1 MHHGGRRGPARTAGG
16 DARIERGGSTLS
28 PDDPAFAGQ
37 REYSRAFLRMY
48 DPLVLGVYCRSVW
61 RCPAARLR
69 AHYAEHLRGDHLD
82 VGPGTGYFLRRV
94 GMEADQ
100 KLTLLDPNPNVLVH
114 AGRVLAGFEP
124 ELVLADVCKPLPLQ
138 RRYASAALNLV
149 LHCLHADGKPAA
161 VQNVARVLGADGV
174 LFGASLLAS
183 PELHTRVSAASLRAL
198 NRRGTFDNLGDTATS
213 LRDMLSESFHTVDL
227 EVVGSVGLFSA
238 SGSRWEQSS
247 GGPCGPGR
255 PSNV

>member
-1 MHHGGRRGPARTAGG
+1 MGRGSGGPRAGPGR
-16 DARIERGGSTLS
+16 STMS

-48 DPLVLGVYCRSVW
+48 DPLVLGVYCRFVW

-69 AHYAEHLRGDHLD
+69 ANYAEHLRDDHLD

-94 GMEADQ
+94 RMPADQ
-100 KLTLLDPNPNVLVH
+100 QLTLLDPNPNVLVH
-114 AGRVLAGFEP
+114 TRRVLAGFEP

-149 LHCLHADGKPAA
+149 LHCLHADGKQAA
-161 VQNVARVLGADGV
+161 VNNVSRVLSPDGV

-183 PELHTRVSAASLRAL
+183 PDLHTRVSAASLRAL

-213 LRDMLSESFHTVDL
+213 LGAMLSESFHTVDIDL
-227 EVVGSVGLFSA
+227 VGAVALFSA
-238 SGSRWEQSS
+238 SEPRWEEPFEGPTQP
-247 GGPCGPGR
+247 GGP
-255 PSNV
+255 SSA